1 MIAKGLANEAAAVF
15 FFRVNG
21 PQIMSNVAAESV
33 SKKDTSSITFID
45 STILIQACP
54 IVSKRMVRLEGVL
67 FRNFSTLTDGLK
79 FVAAH
84 FVSLVLLVL
93 SNITIIDP
101 AFRKVRRFGISEEKR
116 AP

>member
-45 STILIQACP
+45 STILNQACP

-84 FVSLVLLVL
+84 FVSLVLL

-101 AFRKVRRFGISEEKR
+101 ALRKVRRFGISEEKR